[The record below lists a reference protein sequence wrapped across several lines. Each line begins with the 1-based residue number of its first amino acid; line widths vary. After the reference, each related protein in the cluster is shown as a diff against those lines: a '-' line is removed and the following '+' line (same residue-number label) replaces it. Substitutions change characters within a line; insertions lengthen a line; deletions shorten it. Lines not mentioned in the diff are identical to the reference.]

1 MDALMT
7 VMDDGISEQEEQA
20 PSASSTEQ
28 EVPAAVLEATAELSE
43 EESSDTAE
51 DATRYSSLTA
61 CGMHGWASQ
70 IMPVIVSGPN
80 CTSAL
85 LSAAAQQAFFGGLFG
100 SPWPARQYLGSTIIH
115 SY

>member
-51 DATRYSSLTA
+51 DAMRY
-61 CGMHGWASQ
+61 
-70 IMPVIVSGPN
+70 
-80 CTSAL
+80 
-85 LSAAAQQAFFGGLFG
+85 
-100 SPWPARQYLGSTIIH
+100 
-115 SY
+115 